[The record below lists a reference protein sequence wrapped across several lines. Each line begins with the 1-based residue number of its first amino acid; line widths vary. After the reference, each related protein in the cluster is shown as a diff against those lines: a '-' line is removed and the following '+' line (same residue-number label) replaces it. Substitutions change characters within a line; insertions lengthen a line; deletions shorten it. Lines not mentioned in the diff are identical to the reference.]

1 MKKILSSL
9 LLSSGLVIATS
20 VSLSFAAQPGVDMTM
35 PTEGQPKDAGSKDNT
50 PTANAAEEETINDP
64 LEPINR
70 IFFALNRVIDTVV
83 LKPVAVVYSTVLP
96 TPVQNGIGNF
106 IQNLASP
113 IYFLNHALQGNPE
126 AAAKTALRF
135 LMNTT
140 MGLGGILDAGAE
152 LGYPETPTGFADTL
166 GVWGVDTGPYLM
178 LPIIGPSSFRGA
190 TGFAGDYYSNPF
202 SYIFAKKRHHHK
214 RRWMLYA
221 LTGTET
227 VHNRSKVIGPLDDL
241 EKNSADYYASIRSIH
256 LQQQQYKVAQLK
268 AAKNKPVD
276 NTSVTSPQAADS
288 STKDA
293 GAAASKTATVTES
306 PHPDKK

>member
-9 LLSSGLVIATS
+9 LLSSGFLIATS
-20 VSLSFAAQPGVDMTM
+20 GSCSFAAQPGVDITM
-35 PTEGQPKDAGSKDNT
+35 PTEGQLTDTGSKDNAPAT
-50 PTANAAEEETINDP
+50 NVTAEEAINDP
-64 LEPINR
+64 LEPLNR
-70 IFFALNRVIDTVV
+70 IFFALNRVIDTII
-83 LKPVAVVYSTVLP
+83 LKPVAVIYDTVLP

-135 LMNTT
+135 FMNTT
-140 MGLGGILDAGAE
+140 MGLGGILDAGTE

-190 TGFAGDYYSNPF
+190 SGFAGDYYSNPF
-202 SYIFAKKRHHHK
+202 SYIFAKKRPHYK
-214 RRWMLYA
+214 RRWMLYT
-221 LTGTET
+221 LTATET
-227 VHNRSKVIGPLDDL
+227 VHNRSKVIAPLDDL

-268 AAKNKPVD
+268 AAKNKSIDATVTADQAVD
-276 NTSVTSPQAADS
+276 GGKKEIDRAV
-288 STKDA
+288 
-293 GAAASKTATVTES
+293 SKTATVTDS